1 MPRAQG
7 GAGRRSWRTPGAD
20 RNTGGARIKR
30 RLTAGSASASWR
42 MAEKDF
48 SGYYVNNARKSYKM

>member
-7 GAGRRSWRTPGAD
+7 GAGRRSRRTPGAD

-30 RLTAGSASASWR
+30 WLTADFVSASWR
-42 MAEKDF
+42 LAGKDF
-48 SGYYVNNARKSYKM
+48 LDYYVNNAGYSYA